1 MTLREWLT
9 CVLPMKAPAR
19 ALLIATLALAAP
31 ALLAGCAHV
40 ERHTMEVTAYDP
52 GAESCGW
59 ERGTFL
65 FWRKYVAAGPR
76 KGQRY
81 TGRTASGIKPHEPR
95 PGLISVDSLV
105 HPWMIPLRLVF
116 FWNILPR
123 KGTIA
128 ADTRHYPFGTEI
140 YVPGYGWGVVEDRGG
155 AIKGPAR
162 LDVYYG
168 NRDDARDWG
177 RQRLTVKVRPPG

>member
-1 MTLREWLT
+1 MTSPSRT
-9 CVLPMKAPAR
+9 
-19 ALLIATLALAAP
+19 LLIATLALSTP
-31 ALLAGCAHV
+31 VLVTGCAHV
-40 ERHTMEVTAYDP
+40 ERRTMEVTAYDP

-65 FWRKYVAAGPR
+65 FWRKYVAEGPR

-81 TGRTASGIKPHEPR
+81 TGRTASGTKPREPR
-95 PGLISVDSLV
+95 PGLISVDSLT

-128 ADTRHYPFGTEI
+128 ADTRYYPFGTEI
-140 YVPGYGWGVVEDRGG
+140 YVPGYGWGAVEDRGG
-155 AIKGPAR
+155 AIKGPQR
-162 LDVYYG
+162 LDIYFSDD
-168 NRDDARDWG
+168 DDALDWG
-177 RQRLTVKVRPPG
+177 RQRVTVKVRPPRG